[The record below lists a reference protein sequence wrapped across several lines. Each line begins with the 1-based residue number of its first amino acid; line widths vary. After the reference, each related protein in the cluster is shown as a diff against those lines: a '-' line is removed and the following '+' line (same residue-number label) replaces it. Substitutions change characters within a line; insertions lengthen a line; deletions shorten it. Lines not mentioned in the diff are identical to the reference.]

1 MDAVTKTR
9 KTKQIEPDTHQT
21 ACVVRTEELPAYQID
36 IQDDDAIV
44 QKALAILASR
54 MRSAEIILTNP
65 DAVRDFL
72 RIRMGALEHEVFNVV
87 FLNAQHGVIA
97 IEEMFRG
104 TLTQTAVYPRE
115 VLKRAMHHNAAAIV
129 LAHNHPSGV
138 AEPSLA
144 DKRLTETLS
153 KTLSMV
159 DVTVLDHFI
168 VAGVQCISFA
178 ERGLI

>member
-9 KTKQIEPDTHQT
+9 NAKQIESDTHQT
-21 ACVVRTEELPAYQID
+21 ASVVRTEDMPAYQIGSH
-36 IQDDDAIV
+36 DDDAII

-54 MRSAEIILTNP
+54 MRSAEIILSNP

-72 RIRMGALEHEVFNVV
+72 RIKMGTLEHEVFNVV

-97 IEEMFRG
+97 VEEMFRG

-115 VLKRAMHHNAAAIV
+115 VLKRVMHHNAAAIL

-138 AEPSLA
+138 AEPSNA

-153 KTLSMV
+153 KALSMV

>member
-1 MDAVTKTR
+1 MDAATKTR
-9 KTKQIEPDTHQT
+9 KAKQIEPDTHQT
-21 ACVVRTEELPAYQID
+21 TCLVKTEDMPAYQID
-36 IQDDDAIV
+36 IQDDDAII
-44 QKALAILASR
+44 QKAIAILASR
-54 MRSAEIILTNP
+54 LRNAEVFLLHP

-72 RIRMGALEHEVFNVV
+72 RIKMGALEHEVFNVV

-115 VLKRAMHHNAAAIV
+115 VLKRVMHHNASAIL

-138 AEPSLA
+138 AEPSQA

-153 KTLSMV
+153 KALSMV